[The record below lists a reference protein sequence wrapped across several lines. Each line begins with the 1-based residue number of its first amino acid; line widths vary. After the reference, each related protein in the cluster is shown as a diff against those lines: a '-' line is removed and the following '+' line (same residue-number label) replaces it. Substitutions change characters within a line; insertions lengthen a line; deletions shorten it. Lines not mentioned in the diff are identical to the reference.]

1 MEECWN
7 RDEDTSGRRSYGV
20 TCGFGHFTESGLGF
34 PSMLRF
40 TKQYSIQLKCDIYR
54 GPTSY
59 LRIAPRTP
67 RYIFPD
73 LRKDGVEFLSFSL
86 IFNPTP
92 DVGMPRR
99 WPADS
104 TRKSELIVR
113 FPHQAMGANT
123 MDCNNVRHRQM
134 VFHAS
139 LSSI

>member
-40 TKQYSIQLKCDIYR
+40 AKQHSIQLKYDIYR

-92 DVGMPRR
+92 DIGMSRKTARR
-99 WPADS
+99 FNPES
-104 TRKSELIVR
+104 GLIVR
-113 FPHQAMGANT
+113 FPHQAVGAN
-123 MDCNNVRHRQM
+123 MMNCNSVCHRRI
-134 VFHAS
+134 VFHAP